1 MNVVLERRMGGYIGL
16 FSGSLYYS
24 RSSIEIECVSRRMN
38 ELKF

>member
-16 FSGSLYYS
+16 FSGSYYS

-38 ELKF
+38 ELKL